1 MLRPGFS
8 RGAVASPPHAL
19 RTAGQP
25 RGIGTITESGR
36 HPLFRSHPPA
46 RLSGQMSDPPRR
58 GGCRRVLLATVALAG
73 SWACLSQATA
83 RADVCPNENL
93 RRAQTYAAQLPDCR
107 AYEQVSPVE
116 KNLSDAIGHVG
127 LTQVSPDGERVT
139 YGSIVPFPGVPGASD
154 YVTYLSTRASDGWST
169 QGLLPGSPGP
179 QGEESA
185 ATVLIAGLTE
195 DLSDALL
202 SEGAKGFLY
211 NTGSLGLS
219 EFPYANE
226 GFVDASADDS
236 AILFASSQSLMEGA
250 IEGDPNLY
258 EWDAGRLSLVGA
270 DATAG
275 PDLDPER
282 RFRAYTE
289 HAISADGS
297 RVFYTSP
304 ASRAGEGRI
313 YMREDLG
320 APVAISGAPAEW
332 RAATPDGASVF
343 YTENGGLY
351 RWTRHPGEPEAHTTE
366 IAEPGMGVI
375 GVLGVSDDGSYAYFA
390 AGGGTIYEWHE
401 GQPVLSIASL
411 SAAEANESDNW
422 RNYFLSEPLGSAEG
436 LKSSQVTPDGRT
448 LLFTSSIPLTGYP
461 NQGHS
466 EIFLY
471 DAVRGSLVCVSCNP
485 SGEPASSDAFL
496 SHQPIKYAT
505 EPSARSRPFAVD
517 NVSEDGRRVFF
528 QTAEALVPRDENE
541 LTDVYEWEGGRV
553 YLISSGADGRFGYF
567 GGASADG
574 RDVFFFS
581 RQPLV
586 AQDRDDNI
594 DVYDAREGGGIPAQN
609 EAPPQACVGEQ
620 CRGAVAPP
628 PPFGVPASNTF
639 LGAGNLAPQPPL
651 ASKTKL
657 ARKPKPKRSPKCRR
671 SRKRNRRGRCAAAG
685 TSGRGRR

>member
-1 MLRPGFS
+1 M
-8 RGAVASPPHAL
+8 
-19 RTAGQP
+19 
-25 RGIGTITESGR
+25 
-36 HPLFRSHPPA
+36 
-46 RLSGQMSDPPRR
+46 R
-58 GGCRRVLLATVALAG
+58 GGCRRGLLATVALAG
-73 SWACLSQATA
+73 SWMCLSQAA
-83 RADVCPNENL
+83 AQGDVCPNENI
-93 RRAQTYAAQLPDCR
+93 RRAQTHAAQLPDCR

-154 YVTYLSTRASDGWST
+154 YVTYLSTRASGDWST
-169 QGLLPGSPGP
+169 QGLLPATPGP
-179 QGEESA
+179 QGEEPA
-185 ATVLIAGLTE
+185 TTVLIAGLTE
-195 DLSDALL
+195 DLSYALE
-202 SEGAKGFLY
+202 SEGLKGYLY
-211 NTGSLGLS
+211 NTQDRGLM
-219 EFPYANE
+219 EFQYANE
-226 GFVDASADDS
+226 GYVDASAGDS
-236 AILFASSQSLMEGA
+236 AILFASNRSLQEGA

-258 EWDAGRLSLVGA
+258 EWSAGRLSLVGA

-275 PDLDPER
+275 PDLEPER
-282 RFRAYTE
+282 RARAYVE
-289 HAISADGS
+289 HTISDDGS

-304 ASRAGEGRI
+304 AAGPGEGRI

-320 APVAISGAPAEW
+320 APVAISAAAAEW
-332 RAATPDGASVF
+332 RASTPDGASVF

-366 IAEPGMGVI
+366 IAAPSMGVL

-390 AGGGTIYEWHE
+390 AGGGTIDEWHE
-401 GQPVLSIASL
+401 GQPVLSIAAL
-411 SAAEANESDNW
+411 SAAEANEADNW

-471 DAVRGSLVCVSCNP
+471 DAVRESLVCVSCNP

-517 NVSEDGRRVFF
+517 NMSADGRRVFF
-528 QTAEALVPRDENE
+528 QTAEALVPGDEND

-553 YLISSGADGRFGYF
+553 YLISSGAEGRFGYF

-581 RQPLV
+581 RQSLV
-586 AQDRDDNI
+586 AQDQDDNI

-609 EAPPQACVGEQ
+609 EAPPQACVDEQ

-628 PPFGVPASNTF
+628 PAFGVPASNTF

-651 ASKTKL
+651 IASMTKPTRK
-657 ARKPKPKRSPKCRR
+657 AKPKPKPKRRPKCKR
-671 SRKRNRRGRCAAAG
+671 SRKR
-685 TSGRGRR
+685 SGRGKCPAAGASGRGKGTAGRNKGTAGKGKGVSGRGKGASGGGKGASGRGG